1 MAESTITPLA
11 NAYDSIERIEQEI
24 VARQSDS
31 AIALKGALLWGWHA
45 VALLAYVRLQP
56 HREEF
61 DAWVQDYLEPGEP
74 GLDAER
80 DASWENRQRLSSL
93 ELIDLLSEVD
103 LPILKPEFY
112 QGWQD
117 RTSRCQTLRR
127 KVADVIGTNI
137 NTGQREKL
145 LLLLATYHRLTGLPA
160 GVRFD
165 PSTVWQSFPALLDLL
180 DILVDKSS
188 SESSLVVT
196 EIEKCRSA
204 LKKANDL

>member
-1 MAESTITPLA
+1 MAETTITPLT
-11 NAYDSIERIEQEI
+11 NAQDSIERIGREI
-24 VARQSDS
+24 SARSSDAS
-31 AIALKGALLWGWHA
+31 TALKGALLWGWHA

-74 GLDAER
+74 GLNAER
-80 DASWENRQRLSSL
+80 DARWENRQRLSSL

-127 KVADVIGTNI
+127 KVAAVIRTSLNA
-137 NTGQREKL
+137 GQREKL
-145 LLLLATYHRLTGLPA
+145 LLLLAGYHRLTRLPA
-160 GVRFD
+160 GVRLD
-165 PSTVWQSFPALLDLL
+165 PSAVWQSFPALLDLL
-180 DILVDKSS
+180 EILIDKSTQD
-188 SESSLVVT
+188 SSLLFTGV
-196 EIEKCRSA
+196 EKCRSA
-204 LKKANDL
+204 LKNA